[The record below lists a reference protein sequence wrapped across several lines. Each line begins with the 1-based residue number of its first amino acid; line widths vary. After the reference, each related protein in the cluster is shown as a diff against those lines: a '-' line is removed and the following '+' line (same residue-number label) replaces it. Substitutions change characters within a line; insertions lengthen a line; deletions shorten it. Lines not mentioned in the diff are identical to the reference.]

1 MAKRCAEAA
10 REGED
15 KPFGG
20 AAADA
25 EHNQIR
31 QRAGTYSSVPA
42 PLFNQMLELIEGYLY
57 SIYTATTQ
65 AVANGGPLAELSVR
79 LAVSVDTMDVQA
91 K

>member
-10 REGED
+10 REVED

-31 QRAGTYSSVPA
+31 KRAGTSSSVPA
-42 PLFNQMLELIEGYLY
+42 PLPNQIL
-57 SIYTATTQ
+57 
-65 AVANGGPLAELSVR
+65 
-79 LAVSVDTMDVQA
+79 D
-91 K
+91 